1 MSAPFYV
8 FRPKKS
14 VNELREEKKQDD
26 KKSKSKSKSK
36 AKPFINPKNK
46 ILLNTRH
53 NLGDQIR
60 ESNRTKIL
68 MDLEFTP

>member
-1 MSAPFYV
+1 MPAPFYV

-14 VNELREEKKQDD
+14 VGELREEKKRDD
-26 KKSKSKSKSK
+26 KKSKSK
-36 AKPFINPKNK
+36 AKPYINPKNK

>member
-1 MSAPFYV
+1 MPAPFYV

-14 VNELREEKKQDD
+14 VGELREEKKQDD
-26 KKSKSKSKSK
+26 KKSKSKSK

-68 MDLEFTP
+68 MDLEYTP

>member
-1 MSAPFYV
+1 MPAPFYV

-14 VNELREEKKQDD
+14 VGELREDKKRDD
-26 KKSKSKSKSK
+26 KKNKKSK
-36 AKPFINPKNK
+36 AKPYINPKNK

-53 NLGDQIR
+53 NLGEQIR

-68 MDLEFTP
+68 MDLEYTP